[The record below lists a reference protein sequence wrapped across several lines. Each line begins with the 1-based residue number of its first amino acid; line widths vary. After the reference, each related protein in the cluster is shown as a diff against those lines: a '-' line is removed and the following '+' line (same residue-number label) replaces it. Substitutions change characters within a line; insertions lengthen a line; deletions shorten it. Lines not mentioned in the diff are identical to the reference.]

1 MESQDNIDTCTIN
14 NITFNLTTSHTDRN
28 VIKVSSKREIFFDVF
43 ECAIYDGQTLVLE
56 KVDEI
61 DMLPV
66 VNVEFTRDDKIYT
79 CEAVLIEDRYEEF
92 IINED
97 NIFFS
102 RYISTST
109 SAEVTNDEIDCIEDT
124 DIDHLPE
131 SSFTNDEIDCI
142 EDTDIDHLPESSF
155 TNDEIDCI
163 EDTDIDHLPESS
175 YVSYED
181 QKDSFIQLL
190 DEQLNHKLFSLKE
203 DFSAQLETFI
213 EKIAGNGNQLIEDKL
228 SEIDTVVESKF
239 QNLKEDIKVIE
250 DFSKQNITE
259 AIKKKIYEI
268 ESFFNTYL
276 ENLGSAHEQRENK
289 NLSKINNNLLK
300 INTVKESIQKSNSSI
315 DNLQTKI
322 KVLEELE
329 SKIVTLD
336 HIKERFVDESRLT
349 KESKNI
355 IKLVTE
361 KILELSDNIQA
372 NSKEQKKKY
381 DSFVSSIRVEDVQEV
396 KTIIYDK
403 IDEAQIDQLRESLQ
417 SNIEKSLKGDIIS
430 LKRYVEMSSGGG
442 SVAVQYANGGVMNG
456 DLTVAGTLSA
466 QTYLGIEVPSVQG
479 LYLPLSGG
487 SLTGQLSSNST
498 IIADTIVA
506 TNLLSSTRIDIG
518 YELSGFDVTGN
529 VSVSGNIDISK
540 NITLSGDLYLD
551 GFVNDRDIAVDGI
564 IIDNLETDV
573 IYLSSIIDDNDLDI
587 AYIQTDVA
595 YLSSEIDITNTDV
608 AYLSSEI
615 DITNT
620 DVAYLSSQIG
630 GGGAWGDITG
640 TLSAQTDLQNALD
653 LKASLLSPTFTG
665 TATFEKI
672 TLTQN
677 SFVTETADFTLS
689 STHNGATVLLQNT
702 TPITITVPSQVSGY
716 TVTFISETINS
727 VTFASGVGLSGFNS
741 FNGANRIAGIYGQA
755 QIIFK
760 SSDYAFLG
768 GNVV

>member
-1 MESQDNIDTCTIN
+1 
-14 NITFNLTTSHTDRN
+14 
-28 VIKVSSKREIFFDVF
+28 
-43 ECAIYDGQTLVLE
+43 
-56 KVDEI
+56 
-61 DMLPV
+61 
-66 VNVEFTRDDKIYT
+66 
-79 CEAVLIEDRYEEF
+79 
-92 IINED
+92 
-97 NIFFS
+97 
-102 RYISTST
+102 
-109 SAEVTNDEIDCIEDT
+109 
-124 DIDHLPE
+124 
-131 SSFTNDEIDCI
+131 
-142 EDTDIDHLPESSF
+142 
-155 TNDEIDCI
+155 
-163 EDTDIDHLPESS
+163 
-175 YVSYED
+175 
-181 QKDSFIQLL
+181 
-190 DEQLNHKLFSLKE
+190 
-203 DFSAQLETFI
+203 
-213 EKIAGNGNQLIEDKL
+213 
-228 SEIDTVVESKF
+228 
-239 QNLKEDIKVIE
+239 
-250 DFSKQNITE
+250 
-259 AIKKKIYEI
+259 
-268 ESFFNTYL
+268 
-276 ENLGSAHEQRENK
+276 
-289 NLSKINNNLLK
+289 
-300 INTVKESIQKSNSSI
+300 
-315 DNLQTKI
+315 
-322 KVLEELE
+322 
-329 SKIVTLD
+329 
-336 HIKERFVDESRLT
+336 
-349 KESKNI
+349 
-355 IKLVTE
+355 
-361 KILELSDNIQA
+361 
-372 NSKEQKKKY
+372 
-381 DSFVSSIRVEDVQEV
+381 
-396 KTIIYDK
+396 
-403 IDEAQIDQLRESLQ
+403 
-417 SNIEKSLKGDIIS
+417 
-430 LKRYVEMSSGGG
+430 MSSGGG

-608 AYLSSEI
+608 AYLSS
-615 DITNT
+615 
-620 DVAYLSSQIG
+620 QIG

>member
-1 MESQDNIDTCTIN
+1 
-14 NITFNLTTSHTDRN
+14 
-28 VIKVSSKREIFFDVF
+28 
-43 ECAIYDGQTLVLE
+43 
-56 KVDEI
+56 
-61 DMLPV
+61 
-66 VNVEFTRDDKIYT
+66 
-79 CEAVLIEDRYEEF
+79 
-92 IINED
+92 
-97 NIFFS
+97 
-102 RYISTST
+102 
-109 SAEVTNDEIDCIEDT
+109 
-124 DIDHLPE
+124 
-131 SSFTNDEIDCI
+131 
-142 EDTDIDHLPESSF
+142 
-155 TNDEIDCI
+155 
-163 EDTDIDHLPESS
+163 
-175 YVSYED
+175 
-181 QKDSFIQLL
+181 
-190 DEQLNHKLFSLKE
+190 
-203 DFSAQLETFI
+203 
-213 EKIAGNGNQLIEDKL
+213 
-228 SEIDTVVESKF
+228 
-239 QNLKEDIKVIE
+239 
-250 DFSKQNITE
+250 
-259 AIKKKIYEI
+259 
-268 ESFFNTYL
+268 
-276 ENLGSAHEQRENK
+276 
-289 NLSKINNNLLK
+289 
-300 INTVKESIQKSNSSI
+300 
-315 DNLQTKI
+315 
-322 KVLEELE
+322 
-329 SKIVTLD
+329 
-336 HIKERFVDESRLT
+336 
-349 KESKNI
+349 
-355 IKLVTE
+355 
-361 KILELSDNIQA
+361 
-372 NSKEQKKKY
+372 
-381 DSFVSSIRVEDVQEV
+381 
-396 KTIIYDK
+396 
-403 IDEAQIDQLRESLQ
+403 LQ

-430 LKRYVEMSSGGG
+430 LKRYVEMASGGG

-529 VSVSGNIDISK
+529 VSVSGNMNVTE
-540 NITLSGDLYLD
+540 NITLSGNLSID
-551 GFVNDRDIAVDGI
+551 GLVDGRDIAVDGI
-564 IIDNLETDV
+564 IIGNLETDV
-573 IYLSSIIDDNDLDI
+573 IYLSSIIDDIDLDI

-640 TLSAQTDLQNALD
+640 TLSAQTDLQSALD

-677 SFVTETADFTLS
+677 SFVTETVDFTLS

-741 FNGANRIAGIYGQA
+741 FNGANQIAGIFGQA

-760 SSDYAFLG
+760 TSEYAFLG

>member
-56 KVDEI
+56 KVDEV

-66 VNVEFTRDDKIYT
+66 VSVEFTRDDKIYT

-102 RYISTST
+102 RYISTS
-109 SAEVTNDEIDCIEDT
+109 AEVTNDEIDCIG
-124 DIDHLPE
+124 
-131 SSFTNDEIDCI
+131 
-142 EDTDIDHLPESSF
+142 
-155 TNDEIDCI
+155 
-163 EDTDIDHLPESS
+163 DTDIDHLPESS

-381 DSFVSSIRVEDVQEV
+381 DSFVSSIRVEDVEEV

-417 SNIEKSLKGDIIS
+417 SNIEKSLKGDITS
-430 LKRYVEMSSGGG
+430 LKRYVEMASGGG

-551 GFVNDRDIAVDGI
+551 GFVNGRDIAVDGI

-573 IYLSSIIDDNDLDI
+573 IYLSSIIDDIDLDI
-587 AYIQTDVA
+587 AYIQ
-595 YLSSEIDITNTDV
+595 TDV

-727 VTFASGVGLSGFNS
+727 VIFASGVGLSGFNS

>member
-56 KVDEI
+56 KVDEV

-66 VNVEFTRDDKIYT
+66 VSVEFTRDDKIYT

-109 SAEVTNDEIDCIEDT
+109 SAEV
-124 DIDHLPE
+124 
-131 SSFTNDEIDCI
+131 
-142 EDTDIDHLPESSF
+142 

-381 DSFVSSIRVEDVQEV
+381 DSFVSSIRVEDVEEV

-417 SNIEKSLKGDIIS
+417 SNIEKSLKGDITS
-430 LKRYVEMSSGGG
+430 LKRYVEMASGGG

-551 GFVNDRDIAVDGI
+551 GFVNGRDIAVDGI

-573 IYLSSIIDDNDLDI
+573 IYLSSIIDDIDLDI
-587 AYIQTDVA
+587 AYIQ
-595 YLSSEIDITNTDV
+595 TDV

-716 TVTFISETINS
+716 TVTFIAETINS

>member
-56 KVDEI
+56 KVDEV

-66 VNVEFTRDDKIYT
+66 VSVEFTRDDKIYT

-102 RYISTST
+102 RYISTS
-109 SAEVTNDEIDCIEDT
+109 AEVTNDEIDCIG
-124 DIDHLPE
+124 
-131 SSFTNDEIDCI
+131 
-142 EDTDIDHLPESSF
+142 
-155 TNDEIDCI
+155 
-163 EDTDIDHLPESS
+163 DTDIDHLPESS

-381 DSFVSSIRVEDVQEV
+381 DSFVSSIRVEDVEEV

-417 SNIEKSLKGDIIS
+417 SNIEKSLKGDITS
-430 LKRYVEMSSGGG
+430 LKRYVEMASGGG

-551 GFVNDRDIAVDGI
+551 GFVNGRDIAVDGI

-573 IYLSSIIDDNDLDI
+573 IYLSSIIDDIDLDI
-587 AYIQTDVA
+587 AYIQ
-595 YLSSEIDITNTDV
+595 TDV

-716 TVTFISETINS
+716 TVTFIAETINS
-727 VTFASGVGLSGFNS
+727 VAFASGVGLSGFNS

>member
-109 SAEVTNDEIDCIEDT
+109 SAEV
-124 DIDHLPE
+124 
-131 SSFTNDEIDCI
+131 TNDEIDCI

-608 AYLSSEI
+608 AYLSS
-615 DITNT
+615 
-620 DVAYLSSQIG
+620 QIG

>member
-1 MESQDNIDTCTIN
+1 MESQNNIDTCSIN
-14 NITFNLTTSHTDRN
+14 NITFNLVKSHTDKN
-28 VIKVSSKREIFFDVF
+28 IIKVSSKREIFFDVF
-43 ECAIYDGQTLVLE
+43 ECMVCDGQTLILE
-56 KVDEI
+56 KVDEV
-61 DMLPV
+61 DMLPI
-66 VNVEFTRDDKIYT
+66 VNVEFILDGKIYT

-102 RYISTST
+102 RHLSTL
-109 SAEVTNDEIDCIEDT
+109 SATVVASDEIDFIEEA
-124 DIDHLPE
+124 DIDNLPE
-131 SSFTNDEIDCI
+131 N
-142 EDTDIDHLPESSF
+142 
-155 TNDEIDCI
+155 
-163 EDTDIDHLPESS
+163 S
-175 YVSYED
+175 YVLYED
-181 QKDSFIQLL
+181 QKDNFIQLL

-203 DFSAQLETFI
+203 DFSTQLETFI
-213 EKIAGNGNQLIEDKL
+213 ERIAGNGSQLIEDKL
-228 SEIDTVVESKF
+228 AEIDTAVENKF
-239 QNLKEDIKVIE
+239 QNLKEDIKGIE

-268 ESFFNTYL
+268 ENFFNKYI
-276 ENLGSAHEQRENK
+276 ENLSSTHEQRESK
-289 NLSKINNNLLK
+289 NLTKINNNLLK
-300 INTVKESIQKSNSSI
+300 INTVKESLQQSNSSI
-315 DNLQTKI
+315 DELQAKI
-322 KVLEELE
+322 KVLDELE
-329 SKIVTLD
+329 SKMITID
-336 HIKERFVDESRLT
+336 DIQEKFVDEDKAA

-355 IKLVTE
+355 IKFVTE
-361 KILELSDNIQA
+361 KILELSDNIEA
-372 NSKEQKKKY
+372 NSREQKKKY
-381 DSFVSSIRVEDVQEV
+381 NSFVDSIRIEDVKEV
-396 KTIIYDK
+396 KTIIHDK
-403 IDEAQIDQLRESLQ
+403 IDEARIDQLREDLQ
-417 SNIEKSLKGDIIS
+417 SNIEESLKGDIIS
-430 LKRYVEMSSGGG
+430 LKRYVEMASGGG

-487 SLTGQLSSNST
+487 NLTGQLSSNST
-498 IIADTIVA
+498 IIADTIIA
-506 TNLLSSTRIDIG
+506 TNLLSATQIDIG

-529 VSVSGNIDISK
+529 VSVSGDLTVTENINLSGNLNIDG
-540 NITLSGDLYLD
+540 LVD
-551 GFVNDRDIAVDGI
+551 GRDIAADGI

-573 IYLSSIIDDNDLDI
+573 TYLSGIIDDVDLDI
-587 AYIQTDVA
+587 LYIQTDVA
-595 YLSSEIDITNTDV
+595 YLSG
-608 AYLSSEI
+608 EI

-630 GGGAWGDITG
+630 SGGAWGDITG
-640 TLSAQTDLQNALD
+640 TLSAQTDLQSAFD
-653 LKASLLSPTFTG
+653 LKASLLSPNFTG